1 MEIYPSQKN
10 IYINLRPLKFKVDE
24 WLINTEIQLSH
35 FKKKILLQPR
45 APIRRDEMRSQ
56 WIHQWGPVEKK
67 SVTVEP
73 TSDLFL
79 GMVPTSQN
87 SFSTT
92 ATCFRSLVSVP
103 TPNNT
108 HLTSNFCSYLL
119 RLIKEIE
126 FEARNETVI
135 FFWEL

>member
-1 MEIYPSQKN
+1 MVNKYGNSTIT
-10 IYINLRPLKFKVDE
+10 L
-24 WLINTEIQLSH
+24 
-35 FKKKILLQPR
+35 KKKILLQPR

-108 HLTSNFCSYLL
+108 NTSHFKLLFLSLEINKRNWVWSTKWDSNFFLGIVNKKRFSH
-119 RLIKEIE
+119 
-126 FEARNETVI
+126 
-135 FFWEL
+135 FWDRY